1 MARKCLAGTASGV
14 WSSFVVGSSN
24 PRVCS
29 QRMKSIYPP
38 VETELIF
45 RFLFVATDKAVK
57 VYNTLN
63 GHCVRSIGGVAGE
76 KHKLVD
82 FVLDP
87 GNEFRILVVF
97 TNARV
102 RVYDWT
108 DGLLITV

>member
-1 MARKCLAGTASGV
+1 
-14 WSSFVVGSSN
+14 VVGSSN